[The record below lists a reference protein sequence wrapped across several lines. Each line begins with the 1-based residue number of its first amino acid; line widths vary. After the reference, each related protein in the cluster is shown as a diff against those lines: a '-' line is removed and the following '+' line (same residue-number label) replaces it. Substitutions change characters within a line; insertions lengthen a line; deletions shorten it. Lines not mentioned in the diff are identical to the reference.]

1 MKTALKL
8 IFDDPRLF
16 YVLVAFLLLA
26 VFFHLIHQPVLVAI
40 AIWIGILVGL
50 INATTYAFRVKKGSK

>member
-1 MKTALKL
+1 MKTAIKL

-16 YVLVAFLLLA
+16 YVLVVFLLLA
-26 VFFHLIHQPVLVAI
+26 VVFHLLHQPLLVAI

-50 INATTYAFRVKKGSK
+50 INATTYAFRAKKGSK